1 MSTVTGY
8 KFMIGSDGVKTS
20 KAEENIIPATPED
33 WTYRNYSFYEFQIM
47 NYEDCHISV
56 NDGEYFF
63 LKANRGIYTTVN
75 DPKVV
80 SVKFKEGSITYEWIG
95 KFGQ

>member
-1 MSTVTGY
+1 M
-8 KFMIGSDGVKTS
+8 K
-20 KAEENIIPATPED
+20 
-33 WTYRNYSFYEFQIM
+33 
-47 NYEDCHISV
+47 YEDCYISV

-63 LKANRGIYTTVN
+63 LKANRGVYTSVN

-80 SVKFKEGSITYEWIG
+80 SVKFKESSITYEWIG